1 VLNRA
6 AVRLAQ
12 LRITLRSWY
21 NFYAL
26 YDPKFSWWVDA
37 EFKKADEAIDALAQ
51 SLHTPPV
58 FQERLTPVTSPAGEA
73 VVARGSRWRGWR
85 RRRPRQRVPRT
96 GALGS
101 NEELSGAGPAGNDVL
116 MTRCARR

>member
-12 LRITLRSWY
+12 LRIHAALLVQL
-21 NFYAL
+21 YAL

-51 SLHTPPV
+51 SLHTASGVPGT
-58 FQERLTPVTSPAGEA
+58 LTPVTSPAGEA
-73 VVARGSRWRGWR
+73 VVGAGSRCGAGGGGGRGSGV
-85 RRRPRQRVPRT
+85 RVPAR
-96 GALGS
+96 LGS
-101 NEELSGAGPAGNDVL
+101 NEELSGAGPAGNDV
-116 MTRCARR
+116 